1 MVSSGDSFLPI
12 SKTFSKIEETTVIIV
27 GAGPAGLATS
37 ACLNTYSIPNI
48 VLERE
53 DCSAS
58 LWRKRAY
65 ERLKLHLAKDFC
77 ELPHMPFPRNSPKF
91 VPRKGFVNYLD
102 NYVSKF
108 EISPR
113 YMKNVE
119 GAIHD
124 GERWVVKY
132 LVVATGENSEGVVPN
147 LPGLDEFNGEV
158 IHSNQYRNGER
169 FKGKDVLVVGCGNSG
184 MEIAFDLSN
193 SGAKPSLVVRS
204 PVHILTK
211 KITDLGMRLSRHLP
225 VNIVDSIIIA
235 CSKVKFGDL
244 SKYGIER
251 PKLGPFSY
259 KWKTGRTPTIDTGTV
274 RQIKAGKIKV
284 VPVITGITK
293 NDVTFA
299 NQKTEHFDVIIF
311 ATGYKSTVR
320 NWLKDDHNLFNE
332 IGLPMRKFPNNH
344 WKGKNNIYCVGF
356 AERGLNGISIDAIN
370 VATHIKKKILHEPIK
385 F

>member
-1 MVSSGDSFLPI
+1 M
-12 SKTFSKIEETTVIIV
+12 
-27 GAGPAGLATS
+27 
-37 ACLNTYSIPNI
+37 YSIPNI

-53 DCSAS
+53 DCCAS
-58 LWRKRAY
+58 LWKKRAY
-65 ERLKLHLAKDFC
+65 NRLKLHLAKQFC
-77 ELPHMPFPRNSPKF
+77 ELPYMPFPPNSPKF
-91 VPRKGFVNYLD
+91 VPRDGFVNYLD

-124 GERWVVKY
+124 GEKWRVEDCEEVYFGKY

-204 PVHILTK
+204 PVIFLNFFYIFHPKFYKHVCI
-211 KITDLGMRLSRHLP
+211 RLRHLP

-320 NWLKDDHNLFNE
+320 NWLK
-332 IGLPMRKFPNNH
+332 
-344 WKGKNNIYCVGF
+344 V
-356 AERGLNGISIDAIN
+356 
-370 VATHIKKKILHEPIK
+370 
-385 F
+385 

>member
-1 MVSSGDSFLPI
+1 M
-12 SKTFSKIEETTVIIV
+12 EETTVIIV

-37 ACLNTYSIPNI
+37 ACLNMYSIPNI

-53 DCSAS
+53 DCCAS
-58 LWRKRAY
+58 LWKKRAY
-65 ERLKLHLAKDFC
+65 NRLKLHLAKQFC
-77 ELPHMPFPRNSPKF
+77 ELPYMPFPPNSPKF
-91 VPRKGFVNYLD
+91 VPRDGFVNYLD

-124 GERWVVKY
+124 GEKWRVEVKDLGQEDCEEVYLGKY
-132 LVVATGENSEGVVPN
+132 LVVATGENSE
-147 LPGLDEFNGEV
+147 FNGEI

-193 SGAKPSLVVRS
+193 CGAKASIVIRS

-211 KITDLGMRLSRHLP
+211 EITDLGMHLCRYLP
-225 VNIVDSIIIA
+225 INIVDSIIVA
-235 CSKVKFGDL
+235 SSKVKFGDL

-251 PKLGPFSY
+251 PELGPFSY
-259 KWKTGRTPTIDTGTV
+259 KTKTGRTPTIDTGTV
-274 RQIKAGKIKV
+274 HQIKAGKIQV